1 MNYFKYPIYLAFI
14 IIISLIGYSLIF
26 EKPRQYRAKQ
36 KNDSMFIKDSP
47 RESSNEEPGVTLNEK
62 EIDFPIKKILQ
73 EDKLTKVLSD
83 NGQKITQSVA
93 VAFSDNDAGGKIVLT
108 LKKCDKLSGL
118 VAYTTSPAESK
129 VSFGCWTNDEL
140 FILINWDKE
149 GIISYGFD
157 RFFDTT
163 SHQKLNFKYLSNLAK
178 DNFSTQSE
186 LTKNKSVTSSKVSSS
201 EN

>member
-1 MNYFKYPIYLAFI
+1 LNYFKYPIYLAFI

-36 KNDSMFIKDSP
+36 KNDSIFIKDSP

>member
-1 MNYFKYPIYLAFI
+1 LNYFKYPIYLAFI